1 MSTLHAPGVVGPEL
15 ILWIIYHCSLLAS
28 AAEQVQSCTCLPCR
42 QLKKAHPDCFIA
54 ADSSKAACEA
64 AA

>member
-1 MSTLHAPGVVGPEL
+1 MSTLHAPGVVGLVRLCLHATPL
-15 ILWIIYHCSLLAS
+15 LGLALAASSILHLA
-28 AAEQVQSCTCLPCR
+28 PRR